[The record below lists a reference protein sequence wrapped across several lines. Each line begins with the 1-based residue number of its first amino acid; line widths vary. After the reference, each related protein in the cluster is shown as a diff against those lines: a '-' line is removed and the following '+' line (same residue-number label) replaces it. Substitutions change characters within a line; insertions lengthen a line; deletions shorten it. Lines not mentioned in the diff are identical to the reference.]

1 MIVNELWA
9 AMKTKEKDRTWAN
22 PVRLSNTGKCPQAL
36 AFQLLGFEKE
46 PLEPRVKLLFRV
58 GDHTEAEVKALM
70 ELHLESKTWAKFH
83 FGDKTVVHDDEE
95 PRVLYKQIPVCL
107 NVPRYQLPGEE
118 APPPIPV
125 WGHVD
130 GIGWKTWDTPY
141 LIEIK
146 SSNDW
151 SYERFAKGEL
161 DESYQWQVQAYMQ
174 ASGLKRALVIFMKKS
189 TSHLAEMI
197 VERDETYDAAKR
209 WQMILSCDHS
219 SVLPQELTFTERK
232 KAGGVKIG
240 YPCSYCDYKKY
251 CFVNMETSF
260 DAKGK
265 PVHTA
270 ECPASQEEIIAA
282 QEQVGKMRAEAEKAR
297 TANEAAVAHAPE
309 GDPENHMDPI
319 ASVDQQQKEMVK
331 VSSVRKG

>member
-1 MIVNELWA
+1 MIVNELWD
-9 AMKTKEKDRTWAN
+9 AMKKEEKQRIWSN
-22 PVRLSNTGKCPQAL
+22 PVRLSGTGKCPQAI

-70 ELHLESKTWAKFH
+70 ERYLEGKTWAKFH
-83 FGDKTVVHDDEE
+83 FGDKTVVNDGEE
-95 PRVLYKQIPVCL
+95 SRVLYKQIPVCL

-118 APPPIPV
+118 ELPPIPV

-130 GIGWKTWDTPY
+130 GIAWKSWEEPY
-141 LIEIK
+141 LVEIK

-151 SYERFAKGEL
+151 SFERFAKGEL
-161 DESYQWQVQAYMQ
+161 DESYMWQIQAYMQ
-174 ASGLKRALVIFMKKS
+174 ASGLKKALVIFMKKS

-197 VERDETYDAAKR
+197 VDRNEQYDAVSR
-209 WQMILSCDHS
+209 WQGILSCDHS
-219 SVLPQELTFTERK
+219 TVQPQLLTFAERK

-240 YPCSYCDYKKY
+240 YPCSYCDYKKH
-251 CFVNMETSF
+251 CFVNMETTF

-265 PVHTA
+265 PVHIA
-270 ECPASQEEIIAA
+270 ECPATQEEIIAV
-282 QEQVGKMRAEAEKAR
+282 QEQVGKMKAEAEKAKQK
-297 TANEAAVAHAPE
+297 AAAQGAPD

-319 ASVDQQQKEMVK
+319 ASVAQQQEMTVK
-331 VSSVRKG
+331 VGELKKEN